1 LKDNSERKYTKS
13 LSIKNNKF
21 LKSYWK
27 NRYLVILFIPA
38 IIYYVVF
45 HYAPLYGVQIAF
57 KDYAFRKG
65 IWNSPWVG
73 FKNFENLFAIESFK
87 QVFRNTIIISLYKLI
102 FNFPAPIIFAI
113 LISEIRNIKFK
124 KVVQTISYLPH
135 FVSWVV
141 LGGLFMQLLS
151 PSTGP
156 VNMLLKALGI
166 QPIYFLADPKWFR
179 TVLVLTSLWKGV
191 GWGSIIYLAAIT
203 GINPELYEAAIID
216 GAGRFKKII
225 HITIPSIIPVIT
237 IMFIFAV
244 GGIINDD
251 FDQIF
256 NLYNPAVYKVG
267 DVISTYI
274 YRVGLIDMK
283 YSFSAA
289 VGLFKNVIA
298 FVMIVITNSIT
309 KRINE
314 YGIW

>member
-38 IIYYVVF
+38 IIYYIVF

-156 VNMLLKALGI
+156 VNMFLKALGI

>member
-1 LKDNSERKYTKS
+1 MHAVNT
-13 LSIKNNKF
+13 NNKV
-21 LKSYWK
+21 LNVTKKNRLLNNYWK
-27 NRYLVILFIPA
+27 NRYLMILFIPA
-38 IIYYVVF
+38 IIYYLVF
-45 HYAPLYGVQIAF
+45 HYAPLYGIQIAF
-57 KDYAFRKG
+57 KDYIFRKG

-73 FKNFENLFAIESFK
+73 FKNFENLFKIESFK
-87 QVFRNTIIISLYKLI
+87 QVFRNTLIISFYKLI
-102 FNFPAPIIFAI
+102 FSFPAPIIFAV
-113 LISEIRNIKFK
+113 LISEIRFSKFK
-124 KVVQTISYLPH
+124 KAVQTISYLPH

-141 LGGLFMQLLS
+141 LGGLFMQILS

-156 VNMLLKALGI
+156 VNTFLGALGI
-166 QPIYFLADPKWFR
+166 KPIYFLADAKWFR
-179 TVLVLTSLWKGV
+179 SILVITSLWKGI

-216 GAGRFKKII
+216 GAGRIKKII
-225 HITIPSIIPVIT
+225 HITIPSITPVIT

-251 FDQIF
+251 FDQVF
-256 NLYNPAVYKVG
+256 NLYNPAVYKVA

-289 VGLFKNVIA
+289 VGLFKNIIA
-298 FVMIVITNSIT
+298 FILIFTTNSIT
-309 KRINE
+309 KHIND

>member
-1 LKDNSERKYTKS
+1 MGKLSKHIKPERTK
-13 LSIKNNKF
+13 INGF
-21 LKSYWK
+21 LMNYWK
-27 NRYLVILFIPA
+27 NRYLVMLFFPA
-38 IIYYVVF
+38 VIYYLIF

-57 KDYAFRKG
+57 KDYIFRKG
-65 IWNSPWVG
+65 IWNSPWIG
-73 FKNFENLFAIESFK
+73 FANFKNLFSMGTFR
-87 QVFRNTIIISLYKLI
+87 QVFRNTLVISFYKLC
-102 FNFPAPIIFAI
+102 FGFPAPILFAI
-113 LISEIRNIKFK
+113 LLSEIRFVHFK
-124 KVVQTISYLPH
+124 KLTQTVSYLPH

-156 VNMLLKALGI
+156 INIFLKSIGAK
-166 QPIYFLADPKWFR
+166 PIYFLADAKWFR
-179 TVLVLTSLWKGV
+179 SVLVMTSLWKGI
-191 GWGSIIYLAAIT
+191 GWGSIIYLAAIS
-203 GINPELYEAAIID
+203 GINPELYEAATID
-216 GAGRFKKII
+216 GAGRFKKIV
-225 HITIPSIIPVIT
+225 HITFPCIVPVVT

-256 NLYNPAVYKVG
+256 NLYNPAVYKVA

-274 YRVGLIDMK
+274 YRVGLIEMK

-289 VGLFKNVIA
+289 VGLFKNIIA
-298 FVMIVITNSIT
+298 FMMILGTNAIT